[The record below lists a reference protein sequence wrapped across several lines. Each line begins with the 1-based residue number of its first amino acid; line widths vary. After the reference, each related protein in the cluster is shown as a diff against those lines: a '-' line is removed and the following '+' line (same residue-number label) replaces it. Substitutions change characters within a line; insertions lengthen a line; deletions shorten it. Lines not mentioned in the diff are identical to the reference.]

1 MNRTLFF
8 DMTYKGRNY
17 RNIVRIQFWLL
28 GVFILITPHVSAQLE
43 SAGNPSDYS
52 GNVEVYT
59 LPALPK
65 AMASESMPQTDKL
78 PLRFAHP
85 FFVDLT
91 PQNAGSWEDC
101 EGGESIWRLGIKSRG
116 AKSINLIFDRFKLMD
131 GAKLFIY
138 NTNKTQVLGAFTADN
153 NKPSGLF
160 AIAPV
165 SGEEII
171 VELQSRTRNKEDH
184 ELTISAIN
192 HDYLGVNKIVKSG
205 RLKSSGS
212 CNVDISCEGEKY
224 DKIKRA
230 VCKLIV
236 DGTQLCSGTMVN
248 NTNNDGK
255 PYLLTAAHCFH
266 WANNREN
273 VVFLFNYEKTECNG
287 SEIKEQ
293 NQTTSGATM
302 LAIADTLDFA
312 LLEMQEHP
320 PASYQPY
327 WAGWD
332 RSTTINGPVYSIHHP
347 SGDVKK
353 ISIENEAPLAIS
365 SQLTTVDRKP
375 FVKEA
380 HWLIQKWD
388 KGTTEG
394 GSSGGGLF
402 SPNGFLIGSL
412 SGGEAT
418 CSNPVNDQFAR
429 FNKYW
434 DHVNSDDGQVAHW
447 LDPNSTGIM
456 SIEGR
461 DYYEVQTQR
470 LTHLEANSSISL
482 LEDEDFKGFWSGHN
496 SNLYDG
502 YAEFYYEMQ
511 FANIH
516 GIYLTPAKSKATSDQ
531 TLNLKIWNGRDGLP
545 TNILAEKNDISL
557 SSLVAN
563 KDNLLSFDPAVRIDG
578 SFFVGVELK
587 YDGAPVDTFALYNI
601 VPDEGA
607 HRINRAYVRDH
618 GEWKMYKDLHPSTQ
632 NGMFWIDVL
641 ASDIEY
647 TVGVNEPSVE
657 SKEIT
662 ISPNPIRH
670 NRFTY
675 RTTMTN
681 IERIKLVDLNG
692 QVVYSTAASHYN
704 EVILP
709 ALPSGMYIVIFQ
721 KGERVIRKKVL
732 IMPE

>member
-1 MNRTLFF
+1 MNRSIFA
-8 DMTYKGRNY
+8 MTYKRRNY
-17 RNIVRIQFWLL
+17 KGKVRSKFWLL
-28 GVFILITPHVSAQLE
+28 GLFIFIATNVSAQLE
-43 SAGNPSDYS
+43 SAGDPSNFS
-52 GNVEVYT
+52 GHVEVFT
-59 LPALPK
+59 LPTLPK
-65 AMASESMPQTDKL
+65 AMASESISQTDKL

-85 FFVDLT
+85 FFVNLT
-91 PQNAGSWEDC
+91 PQNSGSWEEVD
-101 EGGESIWRLGIKSRG
+101 GGKSIWRLGIKSYG
-116 AKSINLIFDRFKLMD
+116 AKSLNLIFDRFRLMD

-138 NTNKTQVLGAFTADN
+138 NTRKTQVLGAFTAEN
-153 NKPSGLF
+153 NKASGLF

-165 SGEEII
+165 SGDEII
-171 VELQSRTRNKEDH
+171 IELHSKTRNKEDH

-192 HDYLGVNKIVKSG
+192 HDYLGVNEIVTNS
-205 RLKSSGS
+205 RLKVSGS
-212 CNVDISCEGEKY
+212 CNVDIACEGEQY
-224 DKIKRA
+224 EEIKRA

-273 VVFLFNYEKTECNG
+273 VVFLFNYEKTECN
-287 SEIKEQ
+287 SLEIKEQ

-312 LLEMQEHP
+312 LLEMQEYP

-332 RSTTINGPVYSIHHP
+332 RSAAINGAVYSIHHP

-353 ISIENEAPLAIS
+353 ISIENESPMAITS
-365 SQLTTVDRKP
+365 NLTTVDRKP
-375 FVKEA
+375 FVKDA
-380 HWLIQKWD
+380 HWLIQRWD

-434 DHVNSDDGQVAHW
+434 DHVNRDDGQVAHW

-470 LTHLEANSSISL
+470 LTHLEANSAISL
-482 LEDEDFKGFWSGHN
+482 IEDEDFKGFWSGHN

-516 GIYLTPAKSKATSDQ
+516 GVYLTPAKSKAKSDQ
-531 TLNLKIWNGRDGLP
+531 TINLKIWDGRDGLP
-545 TNILAEKNDISL
+545 TNVLAQKNGISM

-563 KDNLLSFDPAVRIDG
+563 KENLIRFDPAVRIDG
-578 SFFVGVELK
+578 SFFVGVELL

-607 HRINRAYVRDH
+607 HRLNRAYVRDN
-618 GEWKMYKDLHPSTQ
+618 GDWKMYKDLHSSTE

-641 ASDIEY
+641 ASDIVY
-647 TVGVNEPSVE
+647 TVGVNEPTVE
-657 SKEIT
+657 PKEIT
-662 ISPNPIRH
+662 ISPNPIRQ
-670 NRFTY
+670 NQFTY
-675 RTTMTN
+675 RTN
-681 IERIKLVDLNG
+681 IKDIERIKLINLNG
-692 QVVYSTAASHYN
+692 QVVYSTAASHTN
-704 EVILP
+704 EVNLP

-721 KGERVIRKKVL
+721 KGELVIRKKVL
-732 IMPE
+732 VMPE